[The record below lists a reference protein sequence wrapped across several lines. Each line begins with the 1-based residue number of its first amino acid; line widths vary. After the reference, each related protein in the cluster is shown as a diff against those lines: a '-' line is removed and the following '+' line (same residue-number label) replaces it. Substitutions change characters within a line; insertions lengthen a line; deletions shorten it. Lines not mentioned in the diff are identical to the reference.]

1 MCTGTVISIY
11 TTYHLILRTLMK
23 EGDTVNLVLHI
34 KYSGMGM
41 CVLTR
46 L

>member
-1 MCTGTVISIY
+1 
-11 TTYHLILRTLMK
+11 MK

-41 CVLTR
+41 CVLSHLVVTDS
-46 L
+46 LQPHGL